1 MDLELR
7 GKSSVINIV
16 KFLSAMIAGTI
27 DLESAARVGLRSSTV
42 ELIKQFQV
50 PIKLTEARCG

>member
-27 DLESAARVGLRSSTV
+27 DLESAARVGL
-42 ELIKQFQV
+42 
-50 PIKLTEARCG
+50 C